1 MSSYQKE
8 QRTASL
14 MRRLY
19 GLWVGRSLDDS
30 RHYQA
35 GSLYSPHILTSE
47 GEDLPRQSLRG
58 LVDRGWV
65 QMVKEPHGPGEPPH
79 GLLSLTD
86 EGREVVLALRAAE
99 SD

>member
-1 MSSYQKE
+1 MTNYQKE

-19 GLWVGRSLDDS
+19 GLWIGRDLDDS

-35 GSLYSPHILTSE
+35 GSLYSPHMLTSE

-58 LVDRGWV
+58 LADRGWV
-65 QMVKEPHGPGEPPH
+65 QMVKEPHEPGEPPQ
-79 GLLSLTD
+79 GLISLTD
-86 EGREVVLALRAAE
+86 EGREVVLAMRAAE
-99 SD
+99 GD